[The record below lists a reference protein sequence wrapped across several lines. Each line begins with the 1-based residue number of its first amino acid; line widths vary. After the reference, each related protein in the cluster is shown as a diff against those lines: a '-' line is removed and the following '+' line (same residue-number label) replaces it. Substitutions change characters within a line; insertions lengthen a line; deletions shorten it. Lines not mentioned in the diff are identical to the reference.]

1 VREGFREQ
9 SWKGSSRPSL
19 CRCKPN
25 FRGRGSGVY
34 ISLLLR
40 TTVNIKLPVF
50 SCFLF
55 ADRTAAHVAG
65 GERRVVQGERSRVPS
80 SLGTVGCGER
90 GGTATKL
97 TLRETR
103 AGGGGTATATKP
115 PAGGRVIGLSSA
127 RPRRSGRVSHTR
139 SHTHTS
145 HRPHRSEFSPC
156 RVMSWPCRAND
167 VLINAERAAQSA
179 ATGDYSR
186 TKSPN
191 PHVPSTLCT
200 SYELCVAH
208 AHGIAAHRRV
218 YPSGIRADAPPT
230 LKLTTPQPA
239 KGISPQIMLV
249 IL

>member
-1 VREGFREQ
+1 MLLVRRPHGCTRRRGRAARGARGAE
-9 SWKGSSRPSL
+9 PSL
-19 CRCKPN
+19 PPLGRWGLVSVVSAGGDRDETHSAP
-25 FRGRGSGVY
+25 FPPLFLTRGRAGGRSAARRARADGAPAAPAGRGSRY
-34 ISLLLR
+34 R
-40 TTVNIKLPVF
+40 PVVRPP
-50 SCFLF
+50 
-55 ADRTAAHVAG
+55 APV
-65 GERRVVQGERSRVPS
+65 RSRV
-80 SLGTVGCGER
+80 TH
-90 GGTATKL
+90 A
-97 TLRETR
+97 
-103 AGGGGTATATKP
+103 
-115 PAGGRVIGLSSA
+115 
-127 RPRRSGRVSHTR
+127 R